1 MSLPDGGKSFDDMC
15 IHLED
20 TIPECDVQMDGFAI
34 AISRS
39 ECLRV
44 IKSKSCVWV
53 CTCFSKWTANHCYS
67 DLKRLLLPPRLLNGP
82 QLAGLLQHVHAV
94 ALDVSGGFGITPDSV
109 MLEKGSR
116 TSAHFWSIYWYH
128 GCVQRSHQAT
138 EGRLLPHRGV
148 AWTVLQVNNNNIQ
161 SVPTPESE
169 IAFWQVNLIA
179 DSCCTLLCS

>member
-15 IHLED
+15 IHYIHLED
-20 TIPECDVQMDGFAI
+20 TIPPECDVQMDGFAI
-34 AISRS
+34 AISRC

-94 ALDVSGGFGITPDSV
+94 ALDRRLWNNTWFCHARKGQQNISTQMCSKITSG
-109 MLEKGSR
+109 
-116 TSAHFWSIYWYH
+116 YWRAFAST
-128 GCVQRSHQAT
+128 QRSCLNSSSSQQQQHTKCTNPGKRDCFLAS
-138 EGRLLPHRGV
+138 
-148 AWTVLQVNNNNIQ
+148 Q
-161 SVPTPESE
+161 S
-169 IAFWQVNLIA
+169 
-179 DSCCTLLCS
+179 DSR